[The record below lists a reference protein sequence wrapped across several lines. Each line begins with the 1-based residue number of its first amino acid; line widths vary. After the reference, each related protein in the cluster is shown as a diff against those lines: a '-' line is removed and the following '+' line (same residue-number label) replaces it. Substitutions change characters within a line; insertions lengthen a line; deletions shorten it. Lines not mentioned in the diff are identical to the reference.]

1 MPYRMIRVGTK
12 YAVQNVD
19 TKHVHG
25 FTTQSN
31 AEAQLRILKQY
42 DNYKKGKKPMM

>member
-1 MPYRMIRVGTK
+1 MPYKIIRVGSK
-12 YAVQNVD
+12 YAVQNAQ

-31 AEAQLRILKQY
+31 AQAQLRILNQY
-42 DNYKKGKKPMM
+42 DAYKKKNKM